1 LTLLLVLQGPR
12 REKSAQREEPDPGA
26 STEVPDTS
34 GPPEPSEPPAP
45 DEGAQEPPDSAQQV
59 VPGGISGSSSIVTFD
74 KETGRQVYRFRA
86 DLENQGGG
94 RYLARDVHV
103 DVFDPAEG
111 KLTETIDA
119 ELGRLRIELSGT
131 DIRIADE
138 GRLDLEVVTVQ
149 RPAEGP
155 FAPLTLRSPTLRV
168 TRENRE
174 MRSGE
179 GDVVVLD
186 GDGLKGSGEGFFVE
200 ESAGR
205 FALEQGG
212 ELRIEL
218 GERGHV
224 VLSTPDR
231 GPIVV
236 QRSPESGE
244 YELRASQNA
253 RLAFWP
259 LGADAEQQPQAVLQ
273 AA

>member
-1 LTLLLVLQGPR
+1 LC
-12 REKSAQREEPDPGA
+12 S
-26 STEVPDTS
+26 
-34 GPPEPSEPPAP
+34 
-45 DEGAQEPPDSAQQV
+45 
-59 VPGGISGSSSIVTFD
+59 
-74 KETGRQVYRFRA
+74 
-86 DLENQGGG
+86 
-94 RYLARDVHV
+94 
-103 DVFDPAEG
+103 
-111 KLTETIDA
+111 
-119 ELGRLRIELSGT
+119 
-131 DIRIADE
+131 
-138 GRLDLEVVTVQ
+138 
-149 RPAEGP
+149 
-155 FAPLTLRSPTLRV
+155 
-168 TRENRE
+168 
-174 MRSGE
+174 

-273 AA
+273 AAELVLRGRQGGQGVFVPSGVTAVDEVQLEHGLDHFEAERARLAFDADGSAREAILEGSPRGTAVLLSADGSRTEVLSSGSEPPWSTAGCWRPCSIRATSTPSSAT